1 MLQAVPVLLSLAMG
15 FHLGQEARK
24 LELQSEKHWRKYPIL
39 FKKKS
44 NKRIYIYFDAFWTP
58 IDAPLFCAVHT
69 VPVLGGEE
77 FT

>member
-1 MLQAVPVLLSLAMG
+1 MPVLLSLAMG
-15 FHLGQEARK
+15 FHLGQELK
-24 LELQSEKHWRKYPIL
+24 SEKHWRKYLIL
-39 FKKKS
+39 FKKNN
-44 NKRIYIYFDAFWTP
+44 NKRIYIYPDTFWTP